1 MFQVSRPVICDYIV
15 IQKRKKNFSL
25 NLLPK
30 QPTKQPQN
38 LGCRMGVGEGVAGEG
53 GPGEGGGGNEEKAG
67 NHLIKLNHPGNK
79 GLQLGLE
86 TSYLSQDDLLS
97 RNSTDL

>member
-1 MFQVSRPVICDYIV
+1 
-15 IQKRKKNFSL
+15 
-25 NLLPK
+25 
-30 QPTKQPQN
+30 
-38 LGCRMGVGEGVAGEG
+38 MGW
-53 GPGEGGGGNEEKAG
+53 GGGAGGSNEEKAG
-67 NHLIKLNHPGNK
+67 NLIKLNHPGNK